1 MAPPTVMST
10 EVYVLPLKD
19 DGAPDVVGEYIYL
32 AARSQ
37 DPITIRF
44 TIEGTSS
51 ICRQGSLWV
60 NIPDKGVEFH
70 REAFRE
76 FKYEAFSTSW
86 VPRIA
91 N

>member
-1 MAPPTVMST
+1 MVPRTITSN

-19 DGAPDVVGEYIYL
+19 NGAPDVSGEFIWL
-32 AARSQ
+32 APKTN

-60 NIPDKGVEFH
+60 NIPEKGKPFQ
-70 REAFRE
+70 RNQFRE
-76 FKYEAFSTSW
+76 FK
-86 VPRIA
+86 
-91 N
+91 